1 MAEDPIKKWRKPEEN
16 ASAKSAAPLSGIRP
30 QEYKAF
36 VSDESRS
43 SMLLIK
49 RGTVKDPKTDLA
61 LSYGYLTKTI
71 SGAGG
76 LVISLTFALPS
87 SGPTVVLL
95 EGEGLG
101 PLLDGILRG
110 TVSSVEVF
118 DPDRHLPT
126 KDGEWD
132 AEAYQWRGPCVVKHI
147 GVSADNAP
155 EENNTRH

>member
-1 MAEDPIKKWRKPEEN
+1 MAEDPIKKWRKPGE
-16 ASAKSAAPLSGIRP
+16 SGGAKSAAPLSGITP

-36 VSDESRS
+36 VSESSRC

-49 RGTVKDPKTDLA
+49 RGTVKEPKTDLA

-76 LVISLTFALPS
+76 LVISLTFVLPA

-126 KDGEWD
+126 KEGDWD
-132 AEAYQWRGPCVVKHI
+132 VQAYEWRGPCVVKHI